1 MRKSLLTILSI
12 AFVCSLPLTG
22 CSNKPS
28 NASGGIV
35 SKTESSPK
43 SLAVESMPSKT
54 TYVEG
59 QKFSKTGM
67 KISCLYEDGTKE
79 TLKNS
84 DVTISPNRALTLSD
98 TKVTATYKK
107 LSVDIPISVVKKA
120 LESIIVD
127 APSITVAQ
135 KDVYGFEGLTVYA
148 HYNDGSEDVEL
159 TSEEYK
165 LSINGEEVRADGICD
180 LNPGT
185 YKVLV
190 TSQKKTAE
198 FEITVVVKTV
208 KDVKFTCES
217 DLTFAKG
224 GTFDFSVI
232 HAVASYEED
241 LADEE
246 VSLSRP
252 LFVIDGNPIESGDS
266 ITLSKGT
273 YTLAVSLR
281 MNEAFSETFILTIF
295 EGYKIEAENIT
306 DKEDSEM
313 EASSTSFVKG
323 KTSADAT
330 SYVSYHERTGSPL
343 ASLHDSKTASGG
355 GYLGEIKGKSYI
367 EFHFKSDIRQKA
379 TVSISAA
386 SSWLRKDNNWDPLWM
401 GDLQLNKVFSSTANG
416 NSIPI
421 ADDVILPGSG
431 SEENTASGVATWFT
445 WKDVDFG
452 TMDLVEGWNV
462 ITMEIKP
469 GEELGEYVNSHGGYT
484 MMNLDFVQVSFENK

>member
-1 MRKSLLTILSI
+1 MKKSLIAILSM
-12 AFVCSLPLTG
+12 AFVCSLPLSG
-22 CSNKPS
+22 CSKNPS
-28 NASGGIV
+28 SGSSGVI
-35 SKTESSPK
+35 SKTQSTPK
-43 SLAVESMPSKT
+43 SLALETMPSKT

-67 KISCLYEDGTKE
+67 KISCLYEDGSKE

-107 LSVDIPISVVKKA
+107 LSVDIPISVVKKEM
-120 LESIIVD
+120 ESIRVD
-127 APSITVAQ
+127 APSMVVAQ
-135 KDVYGFEGLTVYA
+135 NDVYGFEGLSVYA
-148 HYNDGSEDVEL
+148 HFNDGSEDVLL
-159 TSEEYK
+159 TEADYT
-165 LSINGEEVRADGICD
+165 LSINDNEVMADSICS
-180 LNPGT
+180 LKPGT

-190 TSQKKTAE
+190 TCQKKTAE
-198 FEITVVVKTV
+198 FEINVVIKTV
-208 KDVKFTCES
+208 KDVKFSLDS
-217 DLTFAKG
+217 DLVFAKG
-224 GTFDFSVI
+224 GTFDFSLI
-232 HAVASYEED
+232 HAIASYKED
-241 LADEE
+241 FEDEE
-246 VSLSRP
+246 LSLKKLVFKVSDA
-252 LFVIDGNPIESGDS
+252 VIENGDK
-266 ITLSKGT
+266 ITLSKGS
-273 YTLAVSLR
+273 YSLHVSLR
-281 MNEAFSETFILTIF
+281 MNDVFSSDFSLTIF

-313 EASSTSFVKG
+313 EASVTSFVKG

-330 SYVSYHERTGSPL
+330 SYVSYHDKTGSPL

-367 EFHFKSDIRQKA
+367 EFHFRSEIKQKA

-416 NSIPI
+416 NPI
-421 ADDVILPGSG
+421 QIEDDVILPGSG
-431 SEENTASGVATWFT
+431 SEDNTTSGVATWFT
-445 WKDVDFG
+445 WKEVDFG

-469 GEELGEYVNSHGGYT
+469 EEELGDYVNSHGGYT
-484 MMNLDFVQVSFENK
+484 MMNLDFVQVNFENE